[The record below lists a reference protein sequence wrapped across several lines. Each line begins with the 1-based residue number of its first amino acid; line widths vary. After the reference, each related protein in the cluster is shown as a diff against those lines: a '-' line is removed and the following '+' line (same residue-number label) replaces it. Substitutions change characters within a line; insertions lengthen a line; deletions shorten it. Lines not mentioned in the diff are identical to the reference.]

1 MNFAETE
8 IRKENALIM
17 KEFILGIVQGLTEF
31 FPVSSSGHLA
41 LFSKLMGLPSELPFF
56 AFLHLGTFL
65 AVLILLWNDV
75 VGLVVGLFR
84 WDKSTVE
91 LILKLIVSSI
101 PAGLIGVFFQEQV
114 NQALSSQKLVGV
126 FFLATAALLWI
137 SDEFSGHKT
146 MGQIT
151 YVDALV
157 IGLFQ
162 AVAILPGVSRSG
174 LTLIGA
180 LMIGMVRADAFK
192 YSFLMSLPVVL
203 AAGLFEIKGVTFT
216 AGAFAGF
223 GGALVAGLASL
234 ALMRYLTVSSH
245 LKYFSIYLLIPA
257 IVSFFVG

>member
-1 MNFAETE
+1 
-8 IRKENALIM
+8 M

-41 LFSKLMGLPSELPFF
+41 LFSKLMNLPSELPFF

-75 VGLVVGLFR
+75 AGLVVGLFK
-84 WDKSTVE
+84 WDKETVN
-91 LILKLIVSSI
+91 LILKLIISSI
-101 PAGLIGVFFQEQV
+101 PAGLIGVLFQDKIS
-114 NQALSSQKLVGV
+114 QAFSSQKLVGI

-137 SDEFSGHKT
+137 SDGFSGKKT

-151 YVDALV
+151 YVDALIV
-157 IGLFQ
+157 GLFQ
-162 AVAILPGVSRSG
+162 AVAVLPGASRSG

-180 LMIGMVRADAFK
+180 LMIGMARADAFK

-203 AAGLFEIKGVTFT
+203 AAGVFELKSVAFT

-257 IVSFFVG
+257 IVSFFIG

>member
-1 MNFAETE
+1 
-8 IRKENALIM
+8 M

-41 LFSKLMGLPSELPFF
+41 LFSKLMNLPSELPFF

-75 VGLVVGLFR
+75 AGLVVGLFK
-84 WDKSTVE
+84 WDKETVN
-91 LILKLIVSSI
+91 LILKLIISSI
-101 PAGLIGVFFQEQV
+101 PAGLIGVLFQDKIS
-114 NQALSSQKLVGV
+114 QAFSSQKLVGI
-126 FFLATAALLWI
+126 FFLATAALLWV
-137 SDEFSGHKT
+137 SDGFSGKKT
-146 MGQIT
+146 MEQIT
-151 YVDALV
+151 YVDALIV
-157 IGLFQ
+157 GLFQ
-162 AVAILPGVSRSG
+162 AVAVLPGASRSG

-180 LMIGMVRADAFK
+180 LMIGMARADAFK

-203 AAGLFEIKGVTFT
+203 AAGVFELKSVAFT

-257 IVSFFVG
+257 IVSFFIG

>member
-1 MNFAETE
+1 
-8 IRKENALIM
+8 M

-41 LFSKLMGLPSELPFF
+41 LFSKLMNLPSELPFF

-75 VGLVVGLFR
+75 VGLVVGLFK
-84 WDKSTVE
+84 WDKETVN
-91 LILKLIVSSI
+91 LILKLIISSI
-101 PAGLIGVFFQEQV
+101 PAGLIGVLFQDKIS
-114 NQALSSQKLVGV
+114 QAFSSQKLVGI

-137 SDEFSGHKT
+137 SDGFSGKKT

-151 YVDALV
+151 YVDALIV
-157 IGLFQ
+157 GLFQ
-162 AVAILPGVSRSG
+162 AVAVLPGASRSG

-180 LMIGMVRADAFK
+180 LMIGMARADAFK

-203 AAGLFEIKGVTFT
+203 AAGVFELNSVAFT

-223 GGALVAGLASL
+223 GGAFVAGLASL

-257 IVSFFVG
+257 IVSFFIG

>member
-1 MNFAETE
+1 
-8 IRKENALIM
+8 M

-41 LFSKLMGLPSELPFF
+41 LFSKLMNLPSELPFF

-75 VGLVVGLFR
+75 VGLVVGLFK
-84 WDKSTVE
+84 WDKETVN
-91 LILKLIVSSI
+91 LILKLIISSI
-101 PAGLIGVFFQEQV
+101 PAGLIGVLFQDKIS
-114 NQALSSQKLVGV
+114 QAFSSQKLVGI

-137 SDEFSGHKT
+137 SDGFSGKKT

-151 YVDALV
+151 YVDALIV
-157 IGLFQ
+157 GLFQ
-162 AVAILPGVSRSG
+162 AVAVLPGASRSG

-180 LMIGMVRADAFK
+180 LMIGMARADAFK

-203 AAGLFEIKGVTFT
+203 AAGVFELSSVAFT

-223 GGALVAGLASL
+223 GGAFVAGLASL

-257 IVSFFVG
+257 IVSFFIG